1 MDNPIKDN
9 KNFQF
14 MALASY
20 TAPAIVEHKN
30 KNWVEYGE
38 DNDYY
43 QYLIDLYHGSPTNNA
58 AIKGIADMVYG
69 LGLEVVKGDR
79 HLQGYIEFKKLFSP
93 DCIRAVTLD
102 LKMLG
107 QYALHIVKS
116 KDKKKYVKV
125 SHWAIQT
132 LRPERANEH
141 GEIEGYYFCAD
152 WSKLKRGQ
160 QPKRFAAFGFDE
172 TENECILVVKPYS
185 TGSYYFA
192 PVDYQGG
199 TQWADLECEIGNYHI
214 NNIKNGLAPSMLIN
228 FNNGQPPEEVR
239 NAIEGQITAK
249 WGGSSNAG
257 RAIISF
263 NDSKDTATE
272 ITPVQLSDAHNQ
284 YEFLSRE
291 STQKIMLAHRI
302 VSPMLLGI
310 KDNTGLGNNADE
322 LKSASIL
329 FDNIVIRPFQRL
341 IIEGVEKV
349 LHANGISLELYFR
362 TLQPLE
368 FTDLSGK
375 AVTEE
380 VAEQEMGF
388 SSQKKKIDLVK
399 PNAGESK
406 DDFIGRCISVVVGE
420 GKEQDQAA
428 AICYNYWEG
437 SKVELES
444 YTDYPEGARNN
455 AKRALEWAE
464 KNGWGDCGTAVGK
477 QRANQLAKG
486 EPISRDTIGRMAA
499 FRRHQQNKDVPYSEG
514 CGGLMWDAW
523 GGDAGIRWAESKL
536 KEIDAKLS
544 AEKAPEFTHEDEHMW
559 LEYLKDKG
567 EVINEDLWELVDESP
582 VDDPDGEMQLNRHE
596 FFKRFAN
603 PDEKSKDDK
612 GIYLMRYRYSPLR
625 TQENSRI
632 FCKDMVANAKLGV
645 VYRREDIDN
654 MGFDGINGQF
664 APQGKSTYS
673 IWKYK
678 GGVYCKHQWF
688 RLTYRRKKINGKVI
702 PLTPEEKASNM
713 RDIEDNYDRVS
724 SQSADRA
731 GVPFAPPN
739 WDVASVKTNDLP
751 NRGSLKNK

>member
-1 MDNPIKDN
+1 MDNIIKQ
-9 KNFQF
+9 NFSFMQF
-14 MALASY
+14 ASY

-30 KNWVEYGE
+30 KHWVEYGE

-43 QYLIDLYHGSPTNNA
+43 QYLIDLYLGSPTNNA
-58 AIKGIADMVYG
+58 AIKGIADLVYG
-69 LGLEVVKGDR
+69 LGLEVVKSDR
-79 HLQGYIEFKKLFSP
+79 NLKGYIEFKKLIKP

-107 QYALHIVKS
+107 QYAFHCVKS
-116 KDKKKYVKV
+116 KDKKSYVKV
-125 SHWAIQT
+125 SHWPIQT
-132 LRPERANEH
+132 LRPERCNDK
-141 GEIEGYYFCAD
+141 GEIEGWYFCAD
-152 WSKLKRGQ
+152 WAKLKRGQ
-160 QPKRFAAFGFDE
+160 QPKRFASFGFDE
-172 TENECILVVKPYS
+172 NENECILVVKPYS

-199 TQWADLECEIGNYHI
+199 TQWADLECEISNYHI

-239 NAIEGQITAK
+239 NAIEGQINAK
-249 WGGSSNAG
+249 WSGSSNAG

-263 NDSKDTATE
+263 NDSKETATE

-291 STQKIMLAHRI
+291 STQKIMLSHRI

-322 LKSASIL
+322 LRSASIL

-349 LHANGISLELYFR
+349 LNANGISLEMYFK

-375 AVTEE
+375 EVTEE
-380 VAEQEMGF
+380 VKEQEMGF
-388 SSQKKKIDLVK
+388 SSQKKKY
-399 PNAGESK
+399 
-406 DDFIGRCISVVVGE
+406 DF
-420 GKEQDQAA
+420 
-428 AICYNYWEG
+428 
-437 SKVELES
+437 
-444 YTDYPEGARNN
+444 
-455 AKRALEWAE
+455 
-464 KNGWGDCGTAVGK
+464 
-477 QRANQLAKG
+477 
-486 EPISRDTIGRMAA
+486 
-499 FRRHQQNKDVPYSEG
+499 
-514 CGGLMWDAW
+514 
-523 GGDAGIRWAESKL
+523 
-536 KEIDAKLS
+536 DAKLS
-544 AEKAPEFTHEDEHMW
+544 ADRPEFTQEAEQEW
-559 LEYLKDKG
+559 IEYLKDKG
-567 EVINEDLWELVDESP
+567 QIIDESVWELIDESP
-582 VDDPDGEMQLNRHE
+582 VDDPDNEQHLSRHE

-612 GIYLMRYRYSPLR
+612 GIYLIRYRYAPFR
-625 TQENSRI
+625 VQDNSRI

-645 VYRREDIDN
+645 TYRREDIDV
-654 MGFDGINGQF
+654 MGDAGINGQF
-664 APQGKSTYS
+664 APSGKSSYS

-688 RLTYRRKKINGKVI
+688 RLTYRRKKINGKII
-702 PLTPEEKASNM
+702 PLTSEEKEQNM
-713 RDIEDNYDRVS
+713 RDIVDNYDRVS

-731 GVPFAPPN
+731 GVPFDPPS
-739 WDVASVKTNDLP
+739 WDIASVKTNDLP

>member
-1 MDNPIKDN
+1 MDNFIKQ
-9 KNFQF
+9 NFSFMQF
-14 MALASY
+14 ASY

-30 KNWVEYGE
+30 KHWVEYGE

-43 QYLIDLYHGSPTNNA
+43 QYLIDLYLGSPTNNA
-58 AIKGIADMVYG
+58 AIKGIADLVYG
-69 LGLEVVKGDR
+69 LGLEVVKSDR
-79 HLQGYIEFKKLFSP
+79 NLKGYIEFKKLIKP

-107 QYALHIVKS
+107 QYAFHCVKS
-116 KDKKKYVKV
+116 KDKKSYVKI
-125 SHWAIQT
+125 SHWPIQT
-132 LRPERANEH
+132 LRPERCNDK
-141 GEIEGYYFCAD
+141 GEIEGWYFCAD

-172 TENECILVVKPYS
+172 NENECILVVKPYS

-199 TQWADLECEIGNYHI
+199 TQWADLECEISNYHI

-239 NAIEGQITAK
+239 NAIEGQINAK
-249 WGGSSNAG
+249 WSGSSNAG

-263 NDSKDTATE
+263 NDSKETATE

-310 KDNTGLGNNADE
+310 KDQTGLGNNADE
-322 LKSASIL
+322 LRSASIL

-349 LHANGISLELYFR
+349 LNANGISLEMYFK

-375 AVTEE
+375 EVTEE
-380 VAEQEMGF
+380 VKEQEMGF
-388 SSQKKKIDLVK
+388 SSQKKKYDFVK
-399 PNAGESK
+399 PNAGESE
-406 DDFIGRCISVVVGE
+406 DEFISRCIGVVVGE
-420 GKEQDQAA
+420 GKDQDQAA

-437 SKVELES
+437 SVQLAES
-444 YTDYPEGARNN
+444 YTDYPESASNN
-455 AKRALEWAE
+455 AKRALEWVE
-464 KNGWGDCGTAVGK
+464 KHGWGDCGEATGK
-477 QRANQLAKG
+477 KRANMLANK
-486 EPISRDTIGRMAA
+486 EPLSRETIARMAS
-499 FRRHQQNKDVPYSEG
+499 FRRHQQHKDVPYSEG

-523 GGDAGIRWAESKL
+523 GGESGIAWAERKL
-536 KEIDAKLS
+536 KEIDTKLS
-544 AEKAPEFTHEDEHMW
+544 ADRPEFTPEAEQEW
-559 LEYLKDKG
+559 IEYLKDKG
-567 EVINEDLWELVDESP
+567 QVIDESVWELIDESP
-582 VDDPDGEMQLNRHE
+582 VTDPDNEQHLSRHE

-612 GIYLMRYRYSPLR
+612 GIYLIRYRYAPFR
-625 TQENSRI
+625 VQENSRI

-645 VYRREDIDN
+645 TYRREDIDV
-654 MGFDGINGQF
+654 MGDAGINGQF
-664 APQGKSTYS
+664 APSGKSSYS

-688 RLTYRRKKINGKVI
+688 RLTYRRKKINGKII
-702 PLTPEEKASNM
+702 PLTSEEKEQNM
-713 RDIEDNYDRVS
+713 RDIVDNYDRVS

-731 GVPFAPPN
+731 GVPFDPPS
-739 WDVASVKTNDLP
+739 WDIASVKTNDLP

>member
-1 MDNPIKDN
+1 MDNTIKQ
-9 KNFQF
+9 NFSFMQF
-14 MALASY
+14 ASY

-30 KNWVEYGE
+30 KHWVEYGE

-43 QYLIDLYHGSPTNNA
+43 QYLIDLYLGSPTNNA
-58 AIKGIADMVYG
+58 AIKGIADLVYG
-69 LGLEVVKGDR
+69 LGLEVVKSDR
-79 HLQGYIEFKKLFSP
+79 NLKGYIEFKKLIKP

-107 QYALHIVKS
+107 QYAFHCVKS
-116 KDKKKYVKV
+116 KDKKSYVKV
-125 SHWAIQT
+125 SHWPIQT
-132 LRPERANEH
+132 LRPERCNDK
-141 GEIEGYYFCAD
+141 GEIEGWYFCAD

-160 QPKRFAAFGFDE
+160 QPKRFASFGFDE
-172 TENECILVVKPYS
+172 NENECILVVKPYS

-199 TQWADLECEIGNYHI
+199 TQWADLECEISNYHI

-239 NAIEGQITAK
+239 NAIEGQINAK
-249 WGGSSNAG
+249 WSGSSNAG

-263 NDSKDTATE
+263 NDSKETATE

-322 LKSASIL
+322 LRSASIL

-349 LHANGISLELYFR
+349 LNANGISLEMYFK

-375 AVTEE
+375 EVTEE
-380 VAEQEMGF
+380 VKEQEMGF
-388 SSQKKKIDLVK
+388 SSQKKKYDFVK
-399 PNAGESK
+399 PNAGESE
-406 DDFIGRCISVVVGE
+406 DDFISRCIGVVVGE

-437 SKVELES
+437 SVQLAES
-444 YTDYPEGARNN
+444 YTDYPESASNN
-455 AKRALEWAE
+455 
-464 KNGWGDCGTAVGK
+464 
-477 QRANQLAKG
+477 
-486 EPISRDTIGRMAA
+486 
-499 FRRHQQNKDVPYSEG
+499 
-514 CGGLMWDAW
+514 
-523 GGDAGIRWAESKL
+523 
-536 KEIDAKLS
+536 AKLS
-544 AEKAPEFTHEDEHMW
+544 ADRPEFTQEAEQEW
-559 LEYLKDKG
+559 IEYLKDKG
-567 EVINEDLWELVDESP
+567 QVIDESVWELIDESP
-582 VDDPDGEMQLNRHE
+582 VDDPDNEQHLSRHE

-612 GIYLMRYRYSPLR
+612 GIYLIRYRYAPFR
-625 TQENSRI
+625 VQENSRI

-645 VYRREDIDN
+645 TYRREDIDV
-654 MGFDGINGQF
+654 MGDAGINGQF
-664 APQGKSTYS
+664 APSGKSSYS

-688 RLTYRRKKINGKVI
+688 RLTYRRKKINGKII
-702 PLTPEEKASNM
+702 PLTSEEKEQNM
-713 RDIEDNYDRVS
+713 RDIVDNYDRVS

-731 GVPFAPPN
+731 GVPFDPPS
-739 WDVASVKTNDLP
+739 WDIASVKTNDLP

>member
-1 MDNPIKDN
+1 MDNTIKQ
-9 KNFQF
+9 NFSFMQF
-14 MALASY
+14 ASY

-30 KNWVEYGE
+30 KHWVEYGE

-43 QYLIDLYHGSPTNNA
+43 QYLIDLYLGSPTNNA
-58 AIKGIADMVYG
+58 AIKGIADLVYG
-69 LGLEVVKGDR
+69 LGLEVVKSDR
-79 HLQGYIEFKKLFSP
+79 NLKGYIEFKKLIKP

-107 QYALHIVKS
+107 QYAFHCVKS
-116 KDKKKYVKV
+116 KDKKSYVKV
-125 SHWAIQT
+125 SHWPIQT
-132 LRPERANEH
+132 LRPERCNDK
-141 GEIEGYYFCAD
+141 GEIEGWYFCAD
-152 WSKLKRGQ
+152 WAKLKRGQ
-160 QPKRFAAFGFDE
+160 QPKRFASFGFDE
-172 TENECILVVKPYS
+172 NENECILVVKPYS

-199 TQWADLECEIGNYHI
+199 TQWADLECEISNYHI

-239 NAIEGQITAK
+239 NAIEGQINAK
-249 WGGSSNAG
+249 WSGSSNAG

-263 NDSKDTATE
+263 NDSKETATE

-322 LKSASIL
+322 LRSASIL

-349 LHANGISLELYFR
+349 LNANGISLEMYFK

-375 AVTEE
+375 EVTEE
-380 VAEQEMGF
+380 VKEQEMGF
-388 SSQKKKIDLVK
+388 SSQKKKY
-399 PNAGESK
+399 
-406 DDFIGRCISVVVGE
+406 DF
-420 GKEQDQAA
+420 
-428 AICYNYWEG
+428 
-437 SKVELES
+437 
-444 YTDYPEGARNN
+444 
-455 AKRALEWAE
+455 
-464 KNGWGDCGTAVGK
+464 
-477 QRANQLAKG
+477 
-486 EPISRDTIGRMAA
+486 
-499 FRRHQQNKDVPYSEG
+499 
-514 CGGLMWDAW
+514 
-523 GGDAGIRWAESKL
+523 
-536 KEIDAKLS
+536 DAKLS
-544 AEKAPEFTHEDEHMW
+544 ADKPEFTQEAEQEW
-559 LEYLKDKG
+559 IEYLKDKG
-567 EVINEDLWELVDESP
+567 QVIDESVWELIDESP
-582 VDDPDGEMQLNRHE
+582 VDDPDNEQHLSRHE

-612 GIYLMRYRYSPLR
+612 GIYLIRYRYAPFR
-625 TQENSRI
+625 VQENSRI

-645 VYRREDIDN
+645 TYRREDIDV
-654 MGFDGINGQF
+654 MGDAGINGQF
-664 APQGKSTYS
+664 APSGKSSYS

-688 RLTYRRKKINGKVI
+688 RLTYRRKKINGKII
-702 PLTPEEKASNM
+702 PLTSEEKEQNM
-713 RDIEDNYDRVS
+713 RDIVDNYDRVS

-731 GVPFAPPN
+731 GVPFDPPS
-739 WDVASVKTNDLP
+739 WDIASVKTNDLP

>member
-1 MDNPIKDN
+1 MDNIIKQ
-9 KNFQF
+9 NFSFMQF
-14 MALASY
+14 ASY

-30 KNWVEYGE
+30 KHWVEYGE

-43 QYLIDLYHGSPTNNA
+43 QYLIDLYLGSPTNNA
-58 AIKGIADMVYG
+58 AIKGIADLVYG
-69 LGLEVVKGDR
+69 LGLEVVKSDR
-79 HLQGYIEFKKLFSP
+79 NLKGYIEFKKLIKP

-107 QYALHIVKS
+107 QYAFHCVKS
-116 KDKKKYVKV
+116 KDKKSYVKV
-125 SHWAIQT
+125 SHWPIQT
-132 LRPERANEH
+132 LRPERCNDK
-141 GEIEGYYFCAD
+141 GEIEGWYFCAD
-152 WSKLKRGQ
+152 WAKLKRGQ
-160 QPKRFAAFGFDE
+160 QPKRFASFGFDE
-172 TENECILVVKPYS
+172 NENECILVVKPYS

-199 TQWADLECEIGNYHI
+199 TQWADLECEISNYHI

-239 NAIEGQITAK
+239 NAIEGQINAK
-249 WGGSSNAG
+249 WSGSSNAG

-263 NDSKDTATE
+263 NDSKETATE

-322 LKSASIL
+322 LRSASIL

-349 LHANGISLELYFR
+349 LNANGISLEMYFK

-375 AVTEE
+375 EVTEE
-380 VAEQEMGF
+380 VKEQEMGF
-388 SSQKKKIDLVK
+388 SSQKKKY
-399 PNAGESK
+399 
-406 DDFIGRCISVVVGE
+406 DF
-420 GKEQDQAA
+420 
-428 AICYNYWEG
+428 
-437 SKVELES
+437 
-444 YTDYPEGARNN
+444 
-455 AKRALEWAE
+455 
-464 KNGWGDCGTAVGK
+464 
-477 QRANQLAKG
+477 
-486 EPISRDTIGRMAA
+486 
-499 FRRHQQNKDVPYSEG
+499 
-514 CGGLMWDAW
+514 
-523 GGDAGIRWAESKL
+523 
-536 KEIDAKLS
+536 DAKLS
-544 AEKAPEFTHEDEHMW
+544 ADKPEFTQEAEQEWID
-559 LEYLKDKG
+559 YLKDKG
-567 EVINEDLWELVDESP
+567 QVIDESVWELIDESP
-582 VDDPDGEMQLNRHE
+582 VDDPDNEQHLSRHE

-612 GIYLMRYRYSPLR
+612 GIYLIRYRYAPFR
-625 TQENSRI
+625 VQENSRI

-645 VYRREDIDN
+645 TYRREDIDV
-654 MGFDGINGQF
+654 MGDAGINGQF
-664 APQGKSTYS
+664 APSGKSSYS

-688 RLTYRRKKINGKVI
+688 RLTYRRKKINGKII
-702 PLTPEEKASNM
+702 PLTSEEKEQNM
-713 RDIEDNYDRVS
+713 RDIVDNYDRVS

-731 GVPFAPPN
+731 GVPFDPPS
-739 WDVASVKTNDLP
+739 WDIASVKTNDLP

>member
-1 MDNPIKDN
+1 MDNTIKQ
-9 KNFQF
+9 NFSFMQF
-14 MALASY
+14 ASY

-30 KNWVEYGE
+30 KHWVEYGE

-43 QYLIDLYHGSPTNNA
+43 QYLIDLYLGSPTNNA
-58 AIKGIADMVYG
+58 AIKGISDLVYG
-69 LGLEVVKGDR
+69 LGLEVVKSDR
-79 HLQGYIEFKKLFSP
+79 NLKGYIEFKKLIKP

-107 QYALHIVKS
+107 QYAFHCVKS
-116 KDKKKYVKV
+116 KDKKSYVKV
-125 SHWAIQT
+125 SHWPIQT
-132 LRPERANEH
+132 LRPERCNDK
-141 GEIEGYYFCAD
+141 GEIEGWYFCAD
-152 WSKLKRGQ
+152 WAKLKRGQ
-160 QPKRFAAFGFDE
+160 QPKRFASFGFDE
-172 TENECILVVKPYS
+172 NENECILVVKPYS

-199 TQWADLECEIGNYHI
+199 TQWADLECEISNYHI

-239 NAIEGQITAK
+239 NAIEGQINAK
-249 WGGSSNAG
+249 WSGSSNAG

-263 NDSKDTATE
+263 NDSKETATE

-291 STQKIMLAHRI
+291 STQKIMLSHRI

-322 LKSASIL
+322 LRSASIL

-349 LHANGISLELYFR
+349 LNANGISLEMYFK

-375 AVTEE
+375 EVTEE
-380 VAEQEMGF
+380 VKEQEMGF
-388 SSQKKKIDLVK
+388 SSQKKKY
-399 PNAGESK
+399 
-406 DDFIGRCISVVVGE
+406 DF
-420 GKEQDQAA
+420 
-428 AICYNYWEG
+428 
-437 SKVELES
+437 
-444 YTDYPEGARNN
+444 
-455 AKRALEWAE
+455 
-464 KNGWGDCGTAVGK
+464 
-477 QRANQLAKG
+477 
-486 EPISRDTIGRMAA
+486 
-499 FRRHQQNKDVPYSEG
+499 
-514 CGGLMWDAW
+514 
-523 GGDAGIRWAESKL
+523 
-536 KEIDAKLS
+536 DAKLS
-544 AEKAPEFTHEDEHMW
+544 ADRPEFTQEAEQEW
-559 LEYLKDKG
+559 IEYLKDKG
-567 EVINEDLWELVDESP
+567 QIIDESVWELIDESP
-582 VDDPDGEMQLNRHE
+582 VDDPDNEQHLSRHE

-612 GIYLMRYRYSPLR
+612 GIYLIRYRYAPFR
-625 TQENSRI
+625 VQDNSRI

-645 VYRREDIDN
+645 TYRREDIDV
-654 MGFDGINGQF
+654 MGDAGINGQF
-664 APQGKSTYS
+664 APSGKSSYS

-688 RLTYRRKKINGKVI
+688 RLTYRRKKINGKII
-702 PLTPEEKASNM
+702 PLTSEEKEQNM
-713 RDIEDNYDRVS
+713 RDIVDNYDRVS

-731 GVPFAPPN
+731 GVPFDPPS
-739 WDVASVKTNDLP
+739 WDIASVKTNDLP

>member
-1 MDNPIKDN
+1 MDNIIKQ
-9 KNFQF
+9 NFSFMQF
-14 MALASY
+14 ASY

-30 KNWVEYGE
+30 KHWVEYGE

-43 QYLIDLYHGSPTNNA
+43 QYLIDLYLGSPTNNA
-58 AIKGIADMVYG
+58 AIKGISDLVYG
-69 LGLEVVKGDR
+69 LGLEVVKADR
-79 HLQGYIEFKKLFSP
+79 HLSGYIEFKKLIKP

-107 QYALHIVKS
+107 QYAFHCVKS
-116 KDKKKYVKV
+116 KDKKSYVKV
-125 SHWAIQT
+125 SHWPIQT
-132 LRPERANEH
+132 LRPERCNDK
-141 GEIEGYYFCAD
+141 GEIEGWYFCAD

-160 QPKRFAAFGFDE
+160 QPKRFASFGFDE
-172 TENECILVVKPYS
+172 NENECILVVKPYS

-199 TQWADLECEIGNYHI
+199 TQWADLECEISNYHI

-239 NAIEGQITAK
+239 NAIEGQINAK
-249 WGGSSNAG
+249 WSGSSNAG

-263 NDSKDTATE
+263 NDSKETATE

-322 LKSASIL
+322 LRSASIL

-341 IIEGVEKV
+341 IIEGVDKV
-349 LHANGISLELYFR
+349 LNANGISLEMYFK

-375 AVTEE
+375 EVTEE
-380 VAEQEMGF
+380 VKEQEMGF
-388 SSQKKKIDLVK
+388 SSQKKKY
-399 PNAGESK
+399 
-406 DDFIGRCISVVVGE
+406 DF
-420 GKEQDQAA
+420 
-428 AICYNYWEG
+428 
-437 SKVELES
+437 
-444 YTDYPEGARNN
+444 
-455 AKRALEWAE
+455 
-464 KNGWGDCGTAVGK
+464 
-477 QRANQLAKG
+477 
-486 EPISRDTIGRMAA
+486 
-499 FRRHQQNKDVPYSEG
+499 
-514 CGGLMWDAW
+514 
-523 GGDAGIRWAESKL
+523 
-536 KEIDAKLS
+536 DAKLS
-544 AEKAPEFTHEDEHMW
+544 ADKPEFTQEAEQEW
-559 LEYLKDKG
+559 IEYLKDKG
-567 EVINEDLWELVDESP
+567 QIIDESVWELIDESP
-582 VDDPDGEMQLNRHE
+582 VDDPDNEQHLSRHE

-612 GIYLMRYRYSPLR
+612 GIYLIRYRYAPFR
-625 TQENSRI
+625 VQENSRI

-645 VYRREDIDN
+645 TYRREDIDV
-654 MGFDGINGQF
+654 MGDAGINGQF
-664 APQGKSTYS
+664 APSGKSSYS

-688 RLTYRRKKINGKVI
+688 RLTYRRKKINGKII
-702 PLTPEEKASNM
+702 PLTSEEKEQNM
-713 RDIEDNYDRVS
+713 RDIVDNYDRVS

-731 GVPFAPPN
+731 GVPFDPPS
-739 WDVASVKTNDLP
+739 WDIASVKTNDLP

>member
-1 MDNPIKDN
+1 M
-9 KNFQF
+9 QF
-14 MALASY
+14 ASY

-30 KNWVEYGE
+30 KHWVEYGE

-43 QYLIDLYHGSPTNNA
+43 QYLIDLYLGSPTNNA
-58 AIKGIADMVYG
+58 AIKGIADLVYG
-69 LGLEVVKGDR
+69 LGLEVVKSDR
-79 HLQGYIEFKKLFSP
+79 NLKGYIEFKKLIKP

-107 QYALHIVKS
+107 QYAFHCVKS
-116 KDKKKYVKV
+116 KDKKSYVKV
-125 SHWAIQT
+125 SHWPIQT
-132 LRPERANEH
+132 LRPERCNDK
-141 GEIEGYYFCAD
+141 GEIEGWYFCAD
-152 WSKLKRGQ
+152 WAKLKRGQ
-160 QPKRFAAFGFDE
+160 QPKRFASFGFDE
-172 TENECILVVKPYS
+172 NENECILVVKPYS

-199 TQWADLECEIGNYHI
+199 TQWADLECEISNYHI

-239 NAIEGQITAK
+239 NAIEGQINAK
-249 WGGSSNAG
+249 WSGSSNAG

-263 NDSKDTATE
+263 NDSKETATE

-322 LKSASIL
+322 LRSASIL

-349 LHANGISLELYFR
+349 LNANGISLEMYFK

-375 AVTEE
+375 EVTEE
-380 VAEQEMGF
+380 VKEQEMGF
-388 SSQKKKIDLVK
+388 SSQKKKYDFVK
-399 PNAGESK
+399 PNAGESE
-406 DDFIGRCISVVVGE
+406 DDFISRCIGVVVGE

-437 SKVELES
+437 SVQLAES
-444 YTDYPEGARNN
+444 YTDYPESASNN
-455 AKRALEWAE
+455 AK
-464 KNGWGDCGTAVGK
+464 
-477 QRANQLAKG
+477 
-486 EPISRDTIGRMAA
+486 
-499 FRRHQQNKDVPYSEG
+499 
-514 CGGLMWDAW
+514 
-523 GGDAGIRWAESKL
+523 
-536 KEIDAKLS
+536 LS
-544 AEKAPEFTHEDEHMW
+544 VDRPEFTQEAEQEW
-559 LEYLKDKG
+559 IEYLKDKG
-567 EVINEDLWELVDESP
+567 QVIDESVWELIDESP
-582 VDDPDGEMQLNRHE
+582 VDDPDNEQHLSRHE

-612 GIYLMRYRYSPLR
+612 GIYLIRYRYAPFR
-625 TQENSRI
+625 VQENSRI

-645 VYRREDIDN
+645 TYRREDIDV
-654 MGFDGINGQF
+654 MGDAGINGQF
-664 APQGKSTYS
+664 APSGKSSYS

-688 RLTYRRKKINGKVI
+688 RLTYRRKKINGKII
-702 PLTPEEKASNM
+702 PLTSEEKEQNM
-713 RDIEDNYDRVS
+713 RDIVDNYDRVS

-731 GVPFAPPN
+731 GVPFDPPS
-739 WDVASVKTNDLP
+739 WDIASVKTNDLP

>member
-1 MDNPIKDN
+1 M
-9 KNFQF
+9 QF
-14 MALASY
+14 ASY

-30 KNWVEYGE
+30 KHWVEYGE

-43 QYLIDLYHGSPTNNA
+43 QYLIDLYLGSPTNNA
-58 AIKGIADMVYG
+58 AIKGIADLVYG
-69 LGLEVVKGDR
+69 LGLEVVKSDR
-79 HLQGYIEFKKLFSP
+79 NLKGYIEFKKLIKP

-107 QYALHIVKS
+107 QYAFHCVKS
-116 KDKKKYVKV
+116 KDKKSYVKV
-125 SHWAIQT
+125 SHWPIQT
-132 LRPERANEH
+132 LRPERCNDK
-141 GEIEGYYFCAD
+141 GEIEGWYFCAD
-152 WSKLKRGQ
+152 WAKLKRGQ
-160 QPKRFAAFGFDE
+160 QPKRFASFGFDE
-172 TENECILVVKPYS
+172 NENECILVVKPYS

-199 TQWADLECEIGNYHI
+199 TQWADLECEISNYHI

-239 NAIEGQITAK
+239 NAIEGQINAK
-249 WGGSSNAG
+249 WSGSSNAG

-263 NDSKDTATE
+263 NDSKETATE

-291 STQKIMLAHRI
+291 STQKIMLSHRI

-322 LKSASIL
+322 LRSASIL

-349 LHANGISLELYFR
+349 LNANGISLEMYFK

-375 AVTEE
+375 EVTEE
-380 VAEQEMGF
+380 VKEQEMGF
-388 SSQKKKIDLVK
+388 SSQKKKY
-399 PNAGESK
+399 
-406 DDFIGRCISVVVGE
+406 DF
-420 GKEQDQAA
+420 
-428 AICYNYWEG
+428 
-437 SKVELES
+437 
-444 YTDYPEGARNN
+444 
-455 AKRALEWAE
+455 
-464 KNGWGDCGTAVGK
+464 
-477 QRANQLAKG
+477 
-486 EPISRDTIGRMAA
+486 
-499 FRRHQQNKDVPYSEG
+499 
-514 CGGLMWDAW
+514 
-523 GGDAGIRWAESKL
+523 
-536 KEIDAKLS
+536 DAKLS
-544 AEKAPEFTHEDEHMW
+544 ADRPEFTQEAEQEW
-559 LEYLKDKG
+559 IEYLKDKG
-567 EVINEDLWELVDESP
+567 QIIDESVWELIDESP
-582 VDDPDGEMQLNRHE
+582 VDDPDNEQHLSRHE

-612 GIYLMRYRYSPLR
+612 GIYLIRYRYAPFR
-625 TQENSRI
+625 VQDNSRI

-645 VYRREDIDN
+645 TYRREDIDV
-654 MGFDGINGQF
+654 MGDAGINGQF
-664 APQGKSTYS
+664 APSGKSSYS

-688 RLTYRRKKINGKVI
+688 RLTYRRKKINGKII
-702 PLTPEEKASNM
+702 PLTSEEKEQNM
-713 RDIEDNYDRVS
+713 RDIVDNYDRVS

-731 GVPFAPPN
+731 GVPFDPPS
-739 WDVASVKTNDLP
+739 WDIASVKTNDLP

>member
-1 MDNPIKDN
+1 MDNTIKQ
-9 KNFQF
+9 NFSFMQF
-14 MALASY
+14 ASY

-30 KNWVEYGE
+30 KHWVEYGE

-43 QYLIDLYHGSPTNNA
+43 QYLIDLYLGSPTNNA
-58 AIKGIADMVYG
+58 AIKGIADLVYG
-69 LGLEVVKGDR
+69 LGLEVVKSDR
-79 HLQGYIEFKKLFSP
+79 NLKGYIEFKKLIKP

-107 QYALHIVKS
+107 QYAFHCVKS
-116 KDKKKYVKV
+116 KDKKSYVKV
-125 SHWAIQT
+125 SHWPIQT
-132 LRPERANEH
+132 LRPERCNDK
-141 GEIEGYYFCAD
+141 GEIEGWYFCAD

-172 TENECILVVKPYS
+172 NENECILVVKPYS

-199 TQWADLECEIGNYHI
+199 TQWADLECEISNYHI

-239 NAIEGQITAK
+239 NAIEGQINAK
-249 WGGSSNAG
+249 WSGSSNAG

-263 NDSKDTATE
+263 NDSKETATE

-322 LKSASIL
+322 LRSASIL

-349 LHANGISLELYFR
+349 LNANGISLEMYFK

-375 AVTEE
+375 EVTEE
-380 VAEQEMGF
+380 VKEQEMGF
-388 SSQKKKIDLVK
+388 SSQKKKYDFVK
-399 PNAGESK
+399 PNAGESE
-406 DDFIGRCISVVVGE
+406 DEFISRCIGVVVGE

-437 SKVELES
+437 SVQLAES
-444 YTDYPEGARNN
+444 YTDYPESASNN
-455 AKRALEWAE
+455 AKKALEWAE
-464 KNGWGDCGTAVGK
+464 
-477 QRANQLAKG
+477 R
-486 EPISRDTIGRMAA
+486 
-499 FRRHQQNKDVPYSEG
+499 
-514 CGGLMWDAW
+514 
-523 GGDAGIRWAESKL
+523 KL
-536 KEIDAKLS
+536 KEIDTKLS
-544 AEKAPEFTHEDEHMW
+544 ADRPEFTQEAEQEW
-559 LEYLKDKG
+559 IKYLKDKG
-567 EVINEDLWELVDESP
+567 QVIDESVWELIDESP
-582 VDDPDGEMQLNRHE
+582 VTDPDNEQHLSRHE

-612 GIYLMRYRYSPLR
+612 GIYLIRYRYAPFR
-625 TQENSRI
+625 VQENSRI

-645 VYRREDIDN
+645 TYRREDIDV
-654 MGFDGINGQF
+654 MGDAGINGQF
-664 APQGKSTYS
+664 APSGKSSYS

-688 RLTYRRKKINGKVI
+688 RLTYRRKKINGKII
-702 PLTPEEKASNM
+702 PLTSEEKEQNM
-713 RDIEDNYDRVS
+713 RDIVDNYDRIS

-731 GVPFAPPN
+731 GVPFDPPS
-739 WDVASVKTNDLP
+739 WDIASVKTNDLP

>member
-1 MDNPIKDN
+1 MDNIIKQ
-9 KNFQF
+9 NFSFMQF
-14 MALASY
+14 ASY

-30 KNWVEYGE
+30 KHWVEYGE

-43 QYLIDLYHGSPTNNA
+43 QYLIDLYLGSPTNNA
-58 AIKGIADMVYG
+58 AIKGISDLVYG
-69 LGLEVVKGDR
+69 LGLEVVKADR
-79 HLQGYIEFKKLFSP
+79 HLSGYIEFKKLIKP

-107 QYALHIVKS
+107 QYAFHCVKS
-116 KDKKKYVKV
+116 KGKKSYVKI
-125 SHWAIQT
+125 SHWPIQT
-132 LRPERANEH
+132 LRPERCNDK
-141 GEIEGYYFCAD
+141 GEIEGWYFCAD

-160 QPKRFAAFGFDE
+160 QPKRFASFGFDE
-172 TENECILVVKPYS
+172 NENECILVVKPYS

-199 TQWADLECEIGNYHI
+199 TQWADLECEISNYHI

-239 NAIEGQITAK
+239 NAIEGQINAK
-249 WGGSSNAG
+249 WSGSSNAG

-263 NDSKDTATE
+263 NDSKETATE

-322 LKSASIL
+322 LRSASIL

-349 LHANGISLELYFR
+349 LNANGISLEMYFK

-375 AVTEE
+375 EVTEE
-380 VAEQEMGF
+380 VKEQEMGF
-388 SSQKKKIDLVK
+388 SSQKKKYDFVK
-399 PNAGESK
+399 PNAGESE
-406 DDFIGRCISVVVGE
+406 DDFISRCIGVVVGE

-437 SKVELES
+437 SVQLAES
-444 YTDYPEGARNN
+444 YTDYPESASNN
-455 AKRALEWAE
+455 AKKALEWAE
-464 KNGWGDCGTAVGK
+464 KNGWGDCGTPVGK
-477 QRANQLAKG
+477 QRANQLAKR
-486 EPISRDTIGRMAA
+486 EPISRETIARMAA

-523 GGDAGIRWAESKL
+523 GGESGIQWAENKL
-536 KEIDAKLS
+536 KQIDAKLS
-544 AEKAPEFTHEDEHMW
+544 ADRPEFTQEAEQEW
-559 LEYLKDKG
+559 IEYLKDKG
-567 EVINEDLWELVDESP
+567 QVIDESVWELIDESP
-582 VDDPDGEMQLNRHE
+582 VDDPDNEQHLSRHE

-612 GIYLMRYRYSPLR
+612 GIYLIRYRYAPFR
-625 TQENSRI
+625 VQENSRI

-645 VYRREDIDN
+645 TYRREDIDV
-654 MGFDGINGQF
+654 MGDAGINGQF
-664 APQGKSTYS
+664 APSGKSSYS

-688 RLTYRRKKINGKVI
+688 RLTYRRKKINGKII
-702 PLTPEEKASNM
+702 PLTSEEKEQNM
-713 RDIEDNYDRVS
+713 RDIVDNYDRVS

-731 GVPFAPPN
+731 GVPFDPPS
-739 WDVASVKTNDLP
+739 WDIASVKTNDLP

>member
-1 MDNPIKDN
+1 MDNTIKQ
-9 KNFQF
+9 NFSFMQF
-14 MALASY
+14 ASY

-30 KNWVEYGE
+30 KHWVEYGE

-43 QYLIDLYHGSPTNNA
+43 QYLIDLYLGSPTNNA
-58 AIKGIADMVYG
+58 AIKGIADLVYG
-69 LGLEVVKGDR
+69 LGLEVVKSDR
-79 HLQGYIEFKKLFSP
+79 NLKGYIEFKKLIKP

-107 QYALHIVKS
+107 QYAFHCVKS
-116 KDKKKYVKV
+116 KDKKSYVKI
-125 SHWAIQT
+125 SHWPIQT
-132 LRPERANEH
+132 LRPERCNDK
-141 GEIEGYYFCAD
+141 GEIEGWYFCAD

-172 TENECILVVKPYS
+172 NENECILVVKPYS

-199 TQWADLECEIGNYHI
+199 TQWADLECEISNYHI

-239 NAIEGQITAK
+239 NAIEGQINAK
-249 WGGSSNAG
+249 WSGSSNAG

-263 NDSKDTATE
+263 NDSKETATE

-310 KDNTGLGNNADE
+310 KDQTGLGNNADE
-322 LKSASIL
+322 LRSASIL

-341 IIEGVEKV
+341 IIEGVEKI
-349 LHANGISLELYFR
+349 LNANGISLEMYFK

-375 AVTEE
+375 EVTEE
-380 VAEQEMGF
+380 VKEQEMGF
-388 SSQKKKIDLVK
+388 SSQKKKYDFVK
-399 PNAGESK
+399 PNAGETE
-406 DDFIGRCISVVVGE
+406 DDFISRCIGVVVGE
-420 GKEQDQAA
+420 GKDQDQAA

-437 SKVELES
+437 SVQLAES
-444 YTDYPEGARNN
+444 YTDYPESASNN
-455 AKRALEWAE
+455 AKKALEWAE
-464 KNGWGDCGTAVGK
+464 
-477 QRANQLAKG
+477 R
-486 EPISRDTIGRMAA
+486 
-499 FRRHQQNKDVPYSEG
+499 
-514 CGGLMWDAW
+514 
-523 GGDAGIRWAESKL
+523 KL
-536 KEIDAKLS
+536 KEIDTKLS
-544 AEKAPEFTHEDEHMW
+544 ADRPEFTPEAEQEW
-559 LEYLKDKG
+559 IEYLKDKG
-567 EVINEDLWELVDESP
+567 QVIDESVWELIDESP
-582 VDDPDGEMQLNRHE
+582 VDDPDNEQHLSRHE

-612 GIYLMRYRYSPLR
+612 GIYLIRYRYAPFR
-625 TQENSRI
+625 VQDNSRI

-645 VYRREDIDN
+645 TYRREDIDV
-654 MGFDGINGQF
+654 MGDAGINGQF
-664 APQGKSTYS
+664 APSGKSSYS

-688 RLTYRRKKINGKVI
+688 RLTYRRKKINGKII
-702 PLTPEEKASNM
+702 PLTSEEKEQNM
-713 RDIEDNYDRVS
+713 RDIVDNYDRVS

-731 GVPFAPPN
+731 GVPFDPPS
-739 WDVASVKTNDLP
+739 WDIASVKTNDLP

>member
-1 MDNPIKDN
+1 MDNTIKQ
-9 KNFQF
+9 NFSFMQF
-14 MALASY
+14 ASY

-30 KNWVEYGE
+30 KHWVEYGE

-43 QYLIDLYHGSPTNNA
+43 QYLIDLYLGSPTNNA
-58 AIKGIADMVYG
+58 AIKGIADLVYG
-69 LGLEVVKGDR
+69 LGLEVVKSDR
-79 HLQGYIEFKKLFSP
+79 NLKGYIEFKKLIKP

-107 QYALHIVKS
+107 QYAFHCVKS
-116 KDKKKYVKV
+116 KDKKSYVKI
-125 SHWAIQT
+125 SHWPIQT
-132 LRPERANEH
+132 LRPERCNDK
-141 GEIEGYYFCAD
+141 GEIEGWYFCAD

-160 QPKRFAAFGFDE
+160 QPKRFASFGFDE
-172 TENECILVVKPYS
+172 NENECILVVKPYS

-199 TQWADLECEIGNYHI
+199 TQWADLECEISNYHI

-239 NAIEGQITAK
+239 NAIEGQINAK
-249 WGGSSNAG
+249 WSGSSNAG

-263 NDSKDTATE
+263 NDSKETATE

-322 LKSASIL
+322 LRSASIL

-341 IIEGVEKV
+341 IIEGVEKI
-349 LHANGISLELYFR
+349 LNANGISLEMYFK

-375 AVTEE
+375 EVTEE
-380 VAEQEMGF
+380 VKEQEMGF
-388 SSQKKKIDLVK
+388 SSQKKKYDFVK
-399 PNAGESK
+399 PNAGETE
-406 DDFIGRCISVVVGE
+406 DDFISRCIGVVVGE
-420 GKEQDQAA
+420 GKDQDQAA

-437 SKVELES
+437 SV
-444 YTDYPEGARNN
+444 
-455 AKRALEWAE
+455 
-464 KNGWGDCGTAVGK
+464 
-477 QRANQLAKG
+477 QLA
-486 EPISRDTIGRMAA
+486 
-499 FRRHQQNKDVPYSEG
+499 
-514 CGGLMWDAW
+514 
-523 GGDAGIRWAESKL
+523 ES
-536 KEIDAKLS
+536 S
-544 AEKAPEFTHEDEHMW
+544 ADRPEFTQEAEQEW
-559 LEYLKDKG
+559 IEYLKDKG
-567 EVINEDLWELVDESP
+567 QVIDESVWELIDESP
-582 VDDPDGEMQLNRHE
+582 VDDPDNEQHLSRHE

-612 GIYLMRYRYSPLR
+612 GIYLIRYRYAPFR
-625 TQENSRI
+625 VQENSRI

-645 VYRREDIDN
+645 TYRREDIDV
-654 MGFDGINGQF
+654 MGDAGINGQF
-664 APQGKSTYS
+664 APSGKSSYS

-688 RLTYRRKKINGKVI
+688 RLTYRRKKINGKII
-702 PLTPEEKASNM
+702 PLTSEEKEQNI
-713 RDIEDNYDRVS
+713 RDIVDNYDRVS

-731 GVPFAPPN
+731 GVPFDPPS
-739 WDVASVKTNDLP
+739 WDIASVKTNDLP